1 MNVLQVVGPGLKAML
16 IQQFVPEDSDVLGS
30 SLYFNS
36 YSSRSARTISLDS
49 ISFDEVCPLS
59 LSLSTHSGLKM
70 LRDTAR
76 PNTTPRAPGV
86 SQLLASVNFLFDFG

>member
-1 MNVLQVVGPGLKAML
+1 LPHL
-16 IQQFVPEDSDVLGS
+16 
-30 SLYFNS
+30 
-36 YSSRSARTISLDS
+36 
-49 ISFDEVCPLS
+49 
-59 LSLSTHSGLKM
+59 